1 MDVVEVDDLVGLVRC
16 SILLV
21 NQTNLL
27 GLIEMTPIE
36 LDDYGLP
43 ATFTSTSTGGQ
54 ADQDQDR
61 DPLLPSSSSSSTV
74 PHPRRH
80 ARFADPQ
87 PGDPHYYRGRSDHN
101 NEEDE
106 EDDEFHNVPDH
117 DPSTGWRASSS
128 VANRQQGRC
137 QRNRSSSN
145 PTSSFFPRRNSNT
158 RKFPLLLVGLI
169 GVPVLLLSLI
179 YGIIRGNAPDL
190 LPDLHLPG
198 IIYGGQ
204 TDDSVSLAERCICG
218 AGAGASGRGGEEG
231 KGRTEG
237 ERICQVY
244 GKEALIWSRL
254 HEGTGNRLKSF
265 IKRAKTGKK
274 LKLGI
279 LGGSGESPL
288 PL

>member
-1 MDVVEVDDLVGLVRC
+1 
-16 SILLV
+16 
-21 NQTNLL
+21 
-27 GLIEMTPIE
+27 MTPIE
-36 LDDYGLP
+36 LDDYGP
-43 ATFTSTSTGGQ
+43 PPTTTSTSMGGQ
-54 ADQDQDR
+54 IDDQDQDR
-61 DPLLPSSSSSSTV
+61 DPLLPSSTTI

-101 NEEDE
+101 DEEDDG
-106 EDDEFHNVPDH
+106 EDDEFHNIPDH
-117 DPSTGWRASSS
+117 DPSTGWRATSS
-128 VANRQQGRC
+128 VANRQQGRR

-145 PTSSFFPRRNSNT
+145 PTSSFFPRRNNNT

-198 IIYGGQ
+198 NIYGGK

-218 AGAGASGRGGEEG
+218 AGGSTDAGANGPGGEEG

-244 GKEALIWSRL
+244 GKQALMWSRL

-279 LGGSGESPL
+279 LGGSGEFPQSAFMASRYRPFD
-288 PL
+288 